1 MSFYDFELDLYTD
14 NANADIIKRIRPGS
28 EILEFGPAYGRM
40 TKYLAEN
47 LKCAVD
53 IVEIDP
59 ESGNVAAQYARQAC
73 VGPEN
78 GNIESSYWTKVFAH
92 KQYDAIIFTD
102 VLEHLHDPQQTLK
115 ECRLFLKEDGC
126 VLCSIPNIAH
136 SSIILSLFSG
146 RFNYTKTGLLDQ
158 THIHF
163 FTEESF
169 LDMISA
175 CGYYPSFEHA
185 IIVPADMTEIPITYT
200 SVGRDVESALR
211 RRPNNEAY
219 QFIFELRKNNGQA
232 VAESTIVTEPAFAR
246 RCICYC
252 KEELDPEFCDQKKM
266 YQAVVLGDNDIS
278 FSFFD
283 FPDVRAV
290 RFILVDSNSLIQLH
304 KITVVSD
311 EGEEELK
318 EYTATG
324 FSTTDSLLC
333 YFENDS
339 EIYLWLPEGRR
350 YRSIRF
356 QYSVLVCHSDIL
368 SIMGKEFCEGLLKKR
383 DEQENTIS
391 QISDSLQELTVQ
403 NSFLKTQ
410 LDSRTEENK
419 IALEKLSNYAE
430 EKNTFYCRLQELT
443 KQLESLDNQ
452 KNMLFREK
460 ENLSRQQSDLKRQ
473 NELMLSQHDS
483 LMREKE
489 ELGRQVEELSHQKE
503 ESDRQFQLMVQE
515 RQLLTQQ
522 TDSLSGQLALA
533 NNNIAKLEA
542 SLSWKITK
550 PFRIGRTAAERI
562 LGFGAS
568 AVRLWDN
575 TLFYYRHYG
584 LKASLYRV
592 AHYKKIKEQEA
603 QQQEEI
609 RMEAQQTDQWERL
622 SRWIDTTP
630 HDFIDIFPVPMGW
643 NTPLFQRFQ
652 HLSLQAGN
660 AGGISFYGAHPS
672 VDTDVKLYKFVTSRL
687 CIVNLENPDVT
698 EKFWQVLDQKAGL
711 KYLRIQSIDL
721 ATDITR
727 VENFLHKGYQIVYEY
742 IDELTPQITGNIPDF
757 VYKRHEYMLR
767 NEDITVVATSDKLY
781 EQVKPY
787 RDHNMLMLNNGV
799 DYEHWH
805 LNRQETPCPDELVE
819 IVSQGKIIVG
829 YHGALAQWIDYD
841 LLNRI
846 ALDQRYI
853 LLLIGYEHDGALKK
867 SRLLEKENVYY
878 IGSRSYQELNRYAIF
893 YDIAILPF
901 LVNDITLSVS
911 PVKIFEYMAAGKPVV
926 TYSLP
931 ECKKYASCL
940 CADTQEEFLSQLDRA
955 ILLRRDP
962 TYLEALQKDALDNTW
977 LSITRKMLEY
987 VKRQYAKTL
996 VRISASSL
1004 LDPMLDNVCKD
1015 RVIEDMLHLPK
1026 YREEEDYRELTSNPY
1041 QRKEGDCKII
1051 AYYLTQF
1058 HPDPHNEQW
1067 WGKGVTEWNNVCRA
1081 VPQYVGHYQPR
1092 LPGELGFYD
1101 LRIVENMKRQI
1112 ELAHMYGIYGFSFY
1126 YYWFDGERLLE
1137 QPLEMF
1143 LNTPELDFPFSLCWA
1158 NENWTKRFDGTNQDV
1173 LMEQPNTVESYK
1185 NVICDMA
1192 RFLQDPRYIQVDG
1205 RKMLTVY
1212 RPSLMPQPK
1221 SVLNEWRD
1229 YCREQG
1235 LGELYIIA
1243 VKENMVDIDWLK
1255 EGYDALSEFHPG
1267 TLYTNCRNITSE
1279 LKFLRK
1285 DFGGEV
1291 YSYADIVLKQKYFRY
1306 DFPKLYRAVM
1316 PMWDNTARRDYKG
1329 MIFHGSTPSLYKRWL
1344 KDVIQAG
1351 AQRGD
1356 LEDNIIFINAWNEWG
1371 EGAYLEPDKRYGYA
1385 YLEATKEAVE
1395 ECADLLN

>member
-14 NANADIIKRIRPGS
+14 NANADIIKRVRPGS

-40 TKYLAEN
+40 TKYLTED
-47 LKCAVD
+47 LKCSVD
-53 IVEIDP
+53 IVEMDS

-73 VGPEN
+73 VGPDN

-92 KQYDAIIFTD
+92 KHYDAIIFTD
-102 VLEHLHDPQQTLK
+102 VLEHLHDPKQTLK
-115 ECRLFLKEDGC
+115 ECRLFLKDDGC

-158 THIHF
+158 THVHF

-169 LDMISA
+169 LNMIYA

-185 IIVPADMTEIPITYT
+185 IIVPVDMTEIPITYA
-200 SVGRDVESALR
+200 SVGRDVENALR
-211 RRPNNEAY
+211 QRPNNEAY
-219 QFIFELRKNNGQA
+219 QFIFELKKNDGQA
-232 VAESTIVTEPAFAR
+232 VTESTIVTEPASVS

-252 KEELDPEFCDQKKM
+252 KEEQDSVFCDQKKM
-266 YQAVVLGDNDIS
+266 CQAVVMGNNDIS
-278 FSFFD
+278 FSFYD
-283 FPDVRAV
+283 FPSVRGV
-290 RFILVDSNSLIQLH
+290 RFILIDSNSLIQLH
-304 KITVVSD
+304 KITAVSD
-311 EGEEELK
+311 EGEEELT
-318 EYTATG
+318 EYTTTG
-324 FSTTDSLLC
+324 FTVTDNLLC
-333 YFENDS
+333 YFENES

-350 YRSIRF
+350 YNSIRF

-368 SIMGKEFCEGLLKKR
+368 SVMGKEFCEGLLKKR
-383 DEQENTIS
+383 DEQEHVINRL
-391 QISDSLQELTVQ
+391 SDSLRELTVQ
-403 NSFLKTQ
+403 NTSFKNQ
-410 LDSRTEENK
+410 LDSQTEEK
-419 IALEKLSNYAE
+419 RIALEKLS
-430 EKNTFYCRLQELT
+430 YC
-443 KQLESLDNQ
+443 
-452 KNMLFREK
+452 EK
-460 ENLSRQQSDLKRQ
+460 EKESLSRQQSELERQ
-473 NELMLSQHDS
+473 NELLLSQHEH
-483 LMREKE
+483 LVHEKE
-489 ELGRQVEELSHQKE
+489 ETV
-503 ESDRQFQLMVQE
+503 RQFQLMVQE
-515 RQLLTQQ
+515 RQLSTQQ
-522 TDSLSGQLALA
+522 ADSLSSQLAIA
-533 NNNIAKLEA
+533 NNNIVKMEA
-542 SLSWKITK
+542 SLSWKLTK
-550 PFRIGRTAAERI
+550 PLRIGRTIADRI
-562 LGFGAS
+562 LGLALS
-568 AVRLWDN
+568 TVRLWNN
-575 TLFYYRHYG
+575 TLFYYKHYG
-584 LKASLYRV
+584 LKASLHRA
-592 AHYKKIKEQEA
+592 AHYRKIKEQEA
-603 QQQEEI
+603 QHQEEI
-609 RMEAQQTDQWERL
+609 RVEAQQTDQWDAL
-622 SRWIDTTP
+622 NCWIDTTP

-652 HLSLQAGN
+652 HLSLQVGN

-672 VDTDVKLYKFVTSRL
+672 VDTDVKLYKFVTPRL
-687 CIVNLENPDVT
+687 CIVNLDNPDVT
-698 EKFWQVLDQKAGL
+698 EKFWQILDQKAGL

-721 ATDITR
+721 ATDTAK
-727 VENFLHKGYQIVYEY
+727 VESFLQKGYQIVYEY

-757 VYKRHEYMLR
+757 VYERHEYMLR
-767 NEDITVVATSDKLY
+767 NEDITVVATSDKLF
-781 EQVKPY
+781 EQVKTY

-799 DYEHWH
+799 DYAHWH
-805 LNRQETPCPDELVE
+805 LNREETLCPHELVE
-819 IVSQGKIIVG
+819 IVSQGKIIIG

-846 ALDQRYI
+846 ALDPRFI

-867 SRLLEKENVYY
+867 SHLLEHKNVYY
-878 IGSRSYQELNRYAIF
+878 LGSRSYQELSHYAIF

-901 LVNDITLSVS
+901 LVNNITLSVS

-926 TYSLP
+926 TYALP

-940 CADTQEEFLSQLDRA
+940 CAETQEEFLAQLDHA
-955 ILLRRDP
+955 ILLRHDP
-962 TYLEALQKDALDNTW
+962 AYLEALQKDALDNTW

-996 VRISASSL
+996 VRRSASTL
-1004 LDPMLDNVCKD
+1004 MNPMLDNACKD

-1026 YREEEDYRELTSNPY
+1026 YRAEEEYRELTTTPY

-1112 ELAHMYGIYGFSFY
+1112 ELARMYGIYGFSFY

-1143 LNTPELDFPFSLCWA
+1143 LNTPDLDFPFSLCWA
-1158 NENWTKRFDGTNQDV
+1158 NENWTKRFDGTNQDI

-1185 NVICDMA
+1185 NVISDIA
-1192 RFLQDPRYIQVDG
+1192 RFLKDPRYIQIDG
-1205 RKMLTVY
+1205 HKMLTVY
-1212 RPSLMPQPK
+1212 RPSLMPQTK
-1221 SVLNEWRD
+1221 VVLNEWRN
-1229 YCREQG
+1229 YCRKYG

-1255 EGYDALSEFHPG
+1255 EGYDAVSEFHPG

-1291 YSYADIVLKQKYFRY
+1291 YSYADIVYKQKYFRY

-1316 PMWDNTARRDYKG
+1316 PMWDNTARRDHKG

-1356 LEDNIIFINAWNEWG
+1356 LDDNIIFINAWNEWG

-1395 ECADLLN
+1395 ECADLC

>member
-14 NANADIIKRIRPGS
+14 NANADIIKRVRPGS

-40 TKYLAEN
+40 TRYLAEE

-53 IVEIDP
+53 IVEIDS

-73 VGPEN
+73 IGPED
-78 GNIESSYWTKVFAH
+78 GNIESGNWTKVFAH
-92 KQYDAIIFTD
+92 KLYDAIIFTD
-102 VLEHLHDPQQTLK
+102 VLEHLHDPFQTLK
-115 ECRLFLKEDGC
+115 ECRLFLKDDGC

-146 RFNYTKTGLLDQ
+146 SFNYTKTGLLDQ
-158 THIHF
+158 THVRF

-169 LDMISA
+169 LNMISA
-175 CGYYPSFEHA
+175 CGYYPAYEHA
-185 IIVPADMTEIPITYT
+185 IIVPVDMTEIPLTYA
-200 SVGRDVESALR
+200 SVGRDVENVLR
-211 RRPNNEAY
+211 QRPNNEAY
-219 QFIFELRKNNGQA
+219 QFIFELRKSSVGR
-232 VAESTIVTEPAFAR
+232 VEESTVITEPASAR
-246 RCICYC
+246 RCICYL
-252 KEELDPEFCDQKKM
+252 KEVKDSAFCDQKKIC
-266 YQAVVLGDNDIS
+266 QAVMPGNNDIS
-278 FSFFD
+278 FSFRD
-283 FPDVRAV
+283 FPEVRSI
-290 RFILVDSNSLIQLH
+290 RFVLIDSNALIQLH
-304 KITVVSD
+304 KITAISD
-311 EGEEELK
+311 KGEEELT
-318 EYTATG
+318 EYTSTG
-324 FSTTDSLLC
+324 SMVANGLHCFFD
-333 YFENDS
+333 NNA
-339 EIYLWLPEGRR
+339 EIYLWLPEGRQ
-350 YRSIRF
+350 YHAIRF
-356 QYSVLVCHSDIL
+356 QYSVLVYHSDIL

-383 DEQENTIS
+383 AEQDDTIN
-391 QISDSLQELTVQ
+391 QISDSLQ
-403 NSFLKTQ
+403 
-410 LDSRTEENK
+410 
-419 IALEKLSNYAE
+419 KLSNLNTSLKNQLAFQAE
-430 EKNTFYCRLQELT
+430 ENRTVLKKLSQCEEEQKIASNRIQELT
-443 KQLESLDNQ
+443 RQIELLDDQ
-452 KNMLFREK
+452 KDMLLQEK
-460 ENLSRQQSDLKRQ
+460 EALSCQQSDLKHQ
-473 NELMLSQHDS
+473 NEQLLSQRD
-483 LMREKE
+483 LLVYEKE
-489 ELGRQVEELSHQKE
+489 ELSRQKE
-503 ESDRQFQLMVQE
+503 DVVRQFQLIVQE

-522 TDSLSGQLALA
+522 TDSLSSQLTLA
-533 NNNIAKLEA
+533 NNRIAQLET
-542 SLSWKITK
+542 SLSWKLTK
-550 PFRIGRTAAERI
+550 PLRVGRSAAERI
-562 LGFGAS
+562 LGLGS
-568 AVRLWDN
+568 AAIRLWNN
-575 TLFYYRHYG
+575 TLFYYKHYG
-584 LKASLYRV
+584 LKASLHRATHYR
-592 AHYKKIKEQEA
+592 KIKEWEAQQQQEIRQEA
-603 QQQEEI
+603 QQ
-609 RMEAQQTDQWERL
+609 MDQWEAL
-622 SRWIDTTP
+622 GRWIDTTP

-672 VDTDVKLYKFVTSRL
+672 VDPQVKLYEFITPRL
-687 CIVNLENPDVT
+687 CIVNLDNPDVT

-721 ATDITR
+721 ATDTER
-727 VENFLHKGYQIVYEY
+727 VENFLQKGYQIVYEY

-767 NEDITVVATSDKLY
+767 NEEITVVATSDKLFD
-781 EQVKPY
+781 QVKPY

-805 LNRQETPCPDELVE
+805 LNRQETPCPEELAE

-846 ALDQRYI
+846 ALDPRFI

-867 SRLLEKENVYY
+867 SRLLEHKNVYY
-878 IGSRSYQELNRYAIF
+878 LGSRSYQELGRYAIF

-901 LVNDITLSVS
+901 IVNDITLSVS

-931 ECKKYASCL
+931 ECRKYTSCL
-940 CADTQEEFLSQLDRA
+940 CADTQEEFLVQLDRA
-955 ILLRRDP
+955 ILLRQDP
-962 TYLEALQKDALDNTW
+962 AYLEALRKDALDNTW

-987 VKRQYAKTL
+987 VKRQYSKTL
-996 VRISASSL
+996 VRLNASTL
-1004 LDPMLDNVCKD
+1004 MNPMLDNACKD

-1026 YREEEDYRELTSNPY
+1026 YRAEEEYKELTTAPY

-1101 LRIVENMKRQI
+1101 LRIAENMERQI
-1112 ELAHMYGIYGFSFY
+1112 ELARMYGIYGFSFY
-1126 YYWFDGERLLE
+1126 YYWFNGERLLE

-1143 LNTPELDFPFSLCWA
+1143 LNSPKLDFPFSLCWA
-1158 NENWTKRFDGTNQDV
+1158 NENWTRRFDGTNQDI
-1173 LMEQPNTVESYK
+1173 LMEQPNTIESYK

-1192 RFLQDPRYIQVDG
+1192 RFLQDSRYIQIDG
-1205 RKMLTVY
+1205 RKMITVY

-1221 SVLNEWRD
+1221 AVLTEWRD
-1229 YCREQG
+1229 YCRKHG

-1243 VKENMVDIDWLK
+1243 VKENMVDINWLK
-1255 EGYDALSEFHPG
+1255 EGYDAVSEFHPG
-1267 TLYTNCRNITSE
+1267 TLYTNCRNIVSE

-1291 YSYADIVLKQKYFRY
+1291 YSYADIVHKQKYFRY
-1306 DFPKLYRAVM
+1306 DLPKLYRAVM
-1316 PMWDNTARRDYKG
+1316 PMWDNTARRDHKG

-1351 AQRGD
+1351 ARRED

-1395 ECADLLN
+1395 ESADLLNRSEK